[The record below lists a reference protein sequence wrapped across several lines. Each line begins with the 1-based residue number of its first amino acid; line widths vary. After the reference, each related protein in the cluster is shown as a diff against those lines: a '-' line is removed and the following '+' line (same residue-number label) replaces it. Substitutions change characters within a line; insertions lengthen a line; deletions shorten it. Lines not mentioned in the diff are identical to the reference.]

1 LGAVTTRHSRPLKRG
16 RPVRW
21 SGLPGHRSL
30 LRWVYLTRV
39 TLATVVYVGLLIRL
53 PTGGANEFV
62 IASVAVILTL
72 VFTGVSSW
80 QTHGRR
86 QPPSETFLY
95 LQSLFDLGLV
105 TVVVHVTGGA
115 ESNFFPLYV
124 PVIAI
129 AAVVIPV
136 RGTLLVSVL
145 AGVVYFA
152 DIFWGQAGGQFGAM
166 TPTVWMQLGVFLVV
180 ALLTAYVGSR
190 VRVLGEEK
198 AVLERELSRVQ
209 LEAADILRN
218 IRTGVLT
225 VDRDGRLLFA
235 NPAADDILGIQASEW
250 TGQVV
255 AEQLA
260 RISPEFWATI
270 QTTVRDG
277 VRLVRQEAVVHRGN
291 RSFPIGVTTT
301 VLESGV
307 GGAPAGVTAIFTDIS
322 QHKRVEELRLRAE
335 RLEAVA
341 ALSASLAHEIKNPL
355 ASIRSSVEQLSRA
368 RSRAGEDTILANLIV
383 RESDR
388 LNRLLSEFLDFS
400 RVRVTRVEAVDL
412 FRVSQAAVRLVREH
426 PDCPG
431 GASIEIHGQSCL
443 VEGDEDLLH
452 RIVVNLVLNAVQA
465 AGDGAQIAVRVSP
478 TKQEL
483 LPRGVLFDRPV
494 TLAVSD
500 NGPGIPEHVREQLFD
515 PFVSGRPGGSGL
527 GLAIVQRAVQAHRGL
542 VLVDSDP
549 ARGTTF
555 TIVLPASG
563 SVRDAA

>member
-1 LGAVTTRHSRPLKRG
+1 
-16 RPVRW
+16 
-21 SGLPGHRSL
+21 
-30 LRWVYLTRV
+30 VYLVRV
-39 TLATVVYVGLLIRL
+39 TLATVIYVGLLVRL
-53 PTGGANEFV
+53 PQGGATEFV
-62 IASVAVILTL
+62 IASVALVLAL

-80 QTHGRR
+80 HTHGRR
-86 QPPSETFLY
+86 QPASESFLY
-95 LQSLFDLGLV
+95 LQSVFDLGLV
-105 TVVVHVTGGA
+105 TVIVHVTGGA
-115 ESNFFPLYV
+115 QSDFFPLYI

-129 AAVVIPV
+129 AAVMIPV
-136 RGTLLVSVL
+136 HGTLLVSAL
-145 AGVVYFA
+145 AGLVYFA
-152 DIFWGQAGGQFGAM
+152 DIFWGQAGGHLANM
-166 TPTVWMQLGVFLVV
+166 TPTVWLQLGVFLVV
-180 ALLTAYVGSR
+180 ATLTAYVGSR

-225 VDRDGRLLFA
+225 VDSEGRLLFA
-235 NPAADDILGIQASEW
+235 NPAAEEILGLRASDW
-250 TGQVV
+250 TGRVV
-255 AEQLA
+255 TEQLA

-270 QTTVRDG
+270 QTTVRNG
-277 VRLVRQEAVVHRGN
+277 VRLVRQEAVVHKGK

-355 ASIRSSVEQLSRA
+355 ASIRSSVEQLSRTGA
-368 RSRAGEDTILANLIV
+368 RAGEEAILANLIV

-400 RVRVTRVEAVDL
+400 RVRVTRVEPVDL
-412 FRVSQAAVRLVREH
+412 FRISQAAVRLVREH
-426 PDCPG
+426 PDCPA
-431 GASIEIHGQSCL
+431 GATVEISGDPSL

-452 RIVVNLVLNAVQA
+452 RIVVNLVLNGVQA
-465 AGDGAQIAVRVSP
+465 AGAAGRVTVHVAP
-478 TKQEL
+478 TSHDL
-483 LPRGVLFDRPV
+483 LPRGVVFDQPV
-494 TLAVSD
+494 TLVVTD
-500 NGPGIPEHVREQLFD
+500 DGPGIPDHVREQLFD
-515 PFVSGRPGGSGL
+515 PFVSGRAGGSGL

-542 VLVDSDP
+542 VLVDSE
-549 ARGTTF
+549 AGRGTTF